1 MATFTDDTSTRL
13 DDTFAAKIGWDYAL
27 SHTVALTETW
37 IKCQP
42 VGQMKIDDVPNIIRT
57 IYGALRDANTPA
69 VPVAPA
75 TPTVEKPTARQIR
88 DSITDDALISF
99 EDGKKYKMLRRH
111 LGIAG
116 LTPQAYR
123 EKWGL
128 PNDYPMTA
136 PGYSARRSELAK
148 ANGLGRK

>member
-1 MATFTDDTSTRL
+1 MNDALMNAVLRDDDADRL
-13 DDTFAAKIGWDYAL
+13 IYPTIQIFEAWVRVQPTGL
-27 SHTVALTETW
+27 S
-37 IKCQP
+37 IN
-42 VGQMKIDDVPNIIRT
+42 DVPNALRT
-57 IYGALRDANTPA
+57 IYGALRDIGGPVPA
-69 VPVAPA
+69 VAPA
-75 TPTVEKPTARQIR
+75 IPTVEKPTAWQIR